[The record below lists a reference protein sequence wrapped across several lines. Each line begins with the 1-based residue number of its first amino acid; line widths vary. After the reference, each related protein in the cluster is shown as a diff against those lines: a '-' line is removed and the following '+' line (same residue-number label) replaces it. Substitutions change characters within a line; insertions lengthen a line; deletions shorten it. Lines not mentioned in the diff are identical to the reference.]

1 MNKKDEILLRN
12 NVVEEKKKELRKAL
26 YEEEHK
32 DEILEEIRK
41 SKIKKP
47 LFVYFL
53 VSLIFVLAVG
63 FSLYL
68 IYDAPN
74 RVNEVLWLLNASFI
88 LLIAINFV
96 IGFPRLLF
104 KNKSFFLALSFII
117 FIVAFIFNGLCYFKI
132 IKLPVQLS
140 IPDFTG
146 SSFYKAVSFT
156 EKNNIKYDD
165 VYEYSDNVARNN
177 VISQSIKPKTLLKN
191 VKDISFSISNG
202 PDYNKTLIIPDMT
215 GLKTKEVL
223 DFVSKNHLNNV
234 DILFEENS
242 EIENDVIIGQNVSSE
257 IKRNDKV
264 VFKASLGDVS
274 KLGSLKLTNL
284 KGKSLLFATT
294 YFGKNAI
301 PYELKFKF
309 SSKVPK
315 GMVIS
320 TSPSSGNVVTQ
331 SDKVVVTISKGRKIV
346 VPDFSKMSFNEIIK
360 WISRNNLLIDYS
372 ESYSEDVKKGMVIS
386 SNYNMGDM
394 ISEDTMV
401 KFVFSKGQL
410 KMLDFN
416 NLDEFVKWANE
427 NQVKY
432 EVKSEFNDSVSKD
445 SVISFSLEKGK
456 VISKDITIVVTVSKG
471 KAIKVPN
478 FIGKNK
484 SAIADTCSSLGISC
498 MFEYVISDKTP
509 DTAISQS
516 VRSDSEIA
524 AGDSVIIEIAKKK
537 STSKPNSSSSS
548 PSTTP
553 SQSEPDPVDTCT
565 GVTYT
570 VKGLNTVFND
580 CASYNECKSKII
592 AYFSSNYNGVTV
604 NVSDD
609 GGSSGLSSGSFV
621 SGIGNGSKVE
631 CGKSYS
637 IVLAK

>member
-140 IPDFTG
+140 VPDFTG

-165 VYEYSDNVARNN
+165 VYEYSDNVAKNN

-484 SAIADTCSSLGISC
+484 STIADTCSSLGISC
-498 MFEYVISDKTP
+498 MFEYVISVKTP

-524 AGDSVIIEIAKKK
+524 AGDFVIIEIAKKK
-537 STSKPNSSSSS
+537 STSKPNSNSSS
-548 PSTTP
+548 PSITP